1 MRAKYRYLF
10 GPVPSRRLGMSLGVD
25 LVPHKTCTLD
35 CVYCEVGRTTRHT
48 TQRGEYIL
56 TGEIIEELDDYLASR
71 PRLDA
76 ITFSGFGEPLLHSG
90 IGEVIRHLKKNHPQ
104 YRIALLASAAGD
116 DDATPVE
123 SPEPRSVSQPDPS
136 QTQGPPV
143 EEGEVR
149 TVSIDTLGDQGDG
162 IAKVERGFIV
172 IVPGT
177 KPGDRVEVEITDVK
191 ETVAFAETV
200 GEATVR

>member
-1 MRAKYRYLF
+1 MTEISDSLRLLFETTVEEAGDRYVVSIPDALVENGTVSTDTRYR
-10 GPVPSRRLGMSLGVD
+10 V
-25 LVPHKTCTLD
+25 
-35 CVYCEVGRTTRHT
+35 
-48 TQRGEYIL
+48 
-56 TGEIIEELDDYLASR
+56 
-71 PRLDA
+71 
-76 ITFSGFGEPLLHSG
+76 
-90 IGEVIRHLKKNHPQ
+90 
-104 YRIALLASAAGD
+104 ALLGSAAEAG
-116 DDATPVE
+116 P
-123 SPEPRSVSQPDPS
+123 SPPEDSEPAPMPRTEPNEA
-136 QTQGPPV
+136 QGPPV

>member
-1 MRAKYRYLF
+1 MGSVDGAMTEISDSLRLLFETTVEEEGDRYIVSIPDELVENGTVSPDQLYR
-10 GPVPSRRLGMSLGVD
+10 V
-25 LVPHKTCTLD
+25 
-35 CVYCEVGRTTRHT
+35 
-48 TQRGEYIL
+48 
-56 TGEIIEELDDYLASR
+56 
-71 PRLDA
+71 
-76 ITFSGFGEPLLHSG
+76 
-90 IGEVIRHLKKNHPQ
+90 
-104 YRIALLASAAGD
+104 ALLGSGATATDAAP
-116 DDATPVE
+116 DAPTDT
-123 SPEPRSVSQPDPS
+123 EPAPAPRAEPNE
-136 QTQGPPV
+136 TQGPPV
-143 EEGEVR
+143 EEGETR

>member
-1 MRAKYRYLF
+1 MAEISDSLRLLFETSVEDEGDRYTVAIPSEIVENGSIEVDESYR
-10 GPVPSRRLGMSLGVD
+10 V
-25 LVPHKTCTLD
+25 
-35 CVYCEVGRTTRHT
+35 
-48 TQRGEYIL
+48 
-56 TGEIIEELDDYLASR
+56 
-71 PRLDA
+71 
-76 ITFSGFGEPLLHSG
+76 
-90 IGEVIRHLKKNHPQ
+90 
-104 YRIALLASAAGD
+104 ALLAAEAAD
-116 DDATPVE
+116 RTTTPTPEEEERTPV
-123 SPEPRSVSQPDPS
+123 SAPEPDPS
-136 QTQGPPV
+136 HSQGPPV

>member
-1 MRAKYRYLF
+1 LLFETSVDDEGDRYVVSIPSELVENGSIDTAQSYR
-10 GPVPSRRLGMSLGVD
+10 V
-25 LVPHKTCTLD
+25 
-35 CVYCEVGRTTRHT
+35 
-48 TQRGEYIL
+48 
-56 TGEIIEELDDYLASR
+56 
-71 PRLDA
+71 
-76 ITFSGFGEPLLHSG
+76 
-90 IGEVIRHLKKNHPQ
+90 
-104 YRIALLASAAGD
+104 ALLASDAAEAQD
-116 DDATPVE
+116 ESAVTEPDRSSVSPPDAATPHA
-123 SPEPRSVSQPDPS
+123 
-136 QTQGPPV
+136 QGPPV

-191 ETVAFAETV
+191 DTVAFAETV

>member
-1 MRAKYRYLF
+1 MPEISDTLRLLFETTIDDEGGRYTVAIPSELVENGSIDTNNSYR
-10 GPVPSRRLGMSLGVD
+10 V
-25 LVPHKTCTLD
+25 
-35 CVYCEVGRTTRHT
+35 
-48 TQRGEYIL
+48 
-56 TGEIIEELDDYLASR
+56 
-71 PRLDA
+71 
-76 ITFSGFGEPLLHSG
+76 
-90 IGEVIRHLKKNHPQ
+90 
-104 YRIALLASAAGD
+104 ALLAAAEDESTETTSSA
-116 DDATPVE
+116 DAEPSSV
-123 SPEPRSVSQPDPS
+123 SRPEPAPS
-136 QTQGPPV
+136 HSQGPPV

>member
-1 MRAKYRYLF
+1 MPEISDSLRLLFETTVEDEGDRYVVSIPSELVENGTVTPDALYR
-10 GPVPSRRLGMSLGVD
+10 V
-25 LVPHKTCTLD
+25 
-35 CVYCEVGRTTRHT
+35 
-48 TQRGEYIL
+48 
-56 TGEIIEELDDYLASR
+56 
-71 PRLDA
+71 
-76 ITFSGFGEPLLHSG
+76 
-90 IGEVIRHLKKNHPQ
+90 
-104 YRIALLASAAGD
+104 ALLGSETQTADSAPSVPTDNEPAP
-116 DDATPVE
+116 T
-123 SPEPRSVSQPDPS
+123 PRSQSNGA
-136 QTQGPPV
+136 QGPPV

>member
-1 MRAKYRYLF
+1 MTEISDSLRLLYETSVEDEGDRYTVAIPKELVENGSIDTDTSYR
-10 GPVPSRRLGMSLGVD
+10 V
-25 LVPHKTCTLD
+25 
-35 CVYCEVGRTTRHT
+35 
-48 TQRGEYIL
+48 
-56 TGEIIEELDDYLASR
+56 
-71 PRLDA
+71 
-76 ITFSGFGEPLLHSG
+76 
-90 IGEVIRHLKKNHPQ
+90 
-104 YRIALLASAAGD
+104 ALLATAESDPTPQASETGER
-116 DDATPVE
+116 AT
-123 SPEPRSVSQPDPS
+123 VSQTEAAPS
-136 QTQGPPV
+136 PSHSQGPPV
-143 EEGEVR
+143 EEGEIR

>member
-1 MRAKYRYLF
+1 MGSVWKAMTEISDGLKLLFETSVDDEGGRYVVSI
-10 GPVPSRRLGMSLGVD
+10 PD
-25 LVPHKTCTLD
+25 ALV
-35 CVYCEVGRTTRHT
+35 ENGS
-48 TQRGEYIL
+48 
-56 TGEIIEELDDYLASR
+56 IEAGS
-71 PRLDA
+71 
-76 ITFSGFGEPLLHSG
+76 T
-90 IGEVIRHLKKNHPQ
+90 
-104 YRIALLASAAGD
+104 YRIALLAAETDGGAGERAEPE
-116 DDATPVE
+116 ATS
-123 SPEPRSVSQPDPS
+123 SPAPEREPQRSQL
-136 QTQGPPV
+136 QGPPV

>member
-1 MRAKYRYLF
+1 MTEISDSLRLLFETSVDDEGGRYTVEIPSELVKDGSIDAGETYR
-10 GPVPSRRLGMSLGVD
+10 V
-25 LVPHKTCTLD
+25 
-35 CVYCEVGRTTRHT
+35 
-48 TQRGEYIL
+48 
-56 TGEIIEELDDYLASR
+56 
-71 PRLDA
+71 
-76 ITFSGFGEPLLHSG
+76 
-90 IGEVIRHLKKNHPQ
+90 
-104 YRIALLASAAGD
+104 ALLSAETP
-116 DDATPVE
+116 DATAPADSTLSETEQTSVARA
-123 SPEPRSVSQPDPS
+123 EPAQSKSHS
-136 QTQGPPV
+136 QGPPV

>member
-1 MRAKYRYLF
+1 MTQISDSLRLLFETSVEDENDRYTVAI
-10 GPVPSRRLGMSLGVD
+10 PPE
-25 LVPHKTCTLD
+25 LVENGSIDTDET
-35 CVYCEVGRTTRHT
+35 
-48 TQRGEYIL
+48 
-56 TGEIIEELDDYLASR
+56 
-71 PRLDA
+71 
-76 ITFSGFGEPLLHSG
+76 
-90 IGEVIRHLKKNHPQ
+90 
-104 YRIALLASAAGD
+104 YRIALLAAEQTDDTDMSDPAPSQAETSA
-116 DDATPVE
+116 V
-123 SPEPRSVSQPDPS
+123 SRPEPETEPEPDGS
-136 QTQGPPV
+136 HSQGPPV

>member
-1 MRAKYRYLF
+1 MAEISDSLRLLFETSVEDEGDRYTVAIPSEIVENGSIEVDESYR
-10 GPVPSRRLGMSLGVD
+10 V
-25 LVPHKTCTLD
+25 
-35 CVYCEVGRTTRHT
+35 
-48 TQRGEYIL
+48 
-56 TGEIIEELDDYLASR
+56 
-71 PRLDA
+71 
-76 ITFSGFGEPLLHSG
+76 
-90 IGEVIRHLKKNHPQ
+90 
-104 YRIALLASAAGD
+104 ALLAAEAAD
-116 DDATPVE
+116 RTTTPT
-123 SPEPRSVSQPDPS
+123 PEEGERTSVSAPEPDPS
-136 QTQGPPV
+136 HSQGPPV

>member
-1 MRAKYRYLF
+1 MAKISDSLRLLFETSVEDEGDRYTVAIPSALVENGSIDPDQTYR
-10 GPVPSRRLGMSLGVD
+10 V
-25 LVPHKTCTLD
+25 
-35 CVYCEVGRTTRHT
+35 
-48 TQRGEYIL
+48 
-56 TGEIIEELDDYLASR
+56 
-71 PRLDA
+71 
-76 ITFSGFGEPLLHSG
+76 
-90 IGEVIRHLKKNHPQ
+90 
-104 YRIALLASAAGD
+104 ALLAAE
-116 DDATPVE
+116 DADGT
-123 SPEPRSVSQPDPS
+123 EPRREAPETASVSRPETTQS
-136 QTQGPPV
+136 HSQGPPV

>member
-1 MRAKYRYLF
+1 MPQISDSLRLLFETSIEREEDRYVVSIPTELVENGSVDPDQSYR
-10 GPVPSRRLGMSLGVD
+10 V
-25 LVPHKTCTLD
+25 
-35 CVYCEVGRTTRHT
+35 
-48 TQRGEYIL
+48 
-56 TGEIIEELDDYLASR
+56 
-71 PRLDA
+71 
-76 ITFSGFGEPLLHSG
+76 
-90 IGEVIRHLKKNHPQ
+90 
-104 YRIALLASAAGD
+104 ALLASEVAASDEAGP
-116 DDATPVE
+116 A
-123 SPEPRSVSQPDPS
+123 PEPDRSSVSQPDPPQS
-136 QTQGPPV
+136 HNQGPPV

>member
-1 MRAKYRYLF
+1 MTEISDGLKLLFETSVDDEGGRYVVSI
-10 GPVPSRRLGMSLGVD
+10 PD
-25 LVPHKTCTLD
+25 QLV
-35 CVYCEVGRTTRHT
+35 ENGSI
-48 TQRGEYIL
+48 E
-56 TGEIIEELDDYLASR
+56 TG
-71 PRLDA
+71 
-76 ITFSGFGEPLLHSG
+76 T
-90 IGEVIRHLKKNHPQ
+90 Q
-104 YRIALLASAAGD
+104 YRIALLAAEADEGAAEPTKSE
-116 DDATPVE
+116 ATSSPA
-123 SPEPRSVSQPDPS
+123 PEPQRSQL
-136 QTQGPPV
+136 QGPPV

>member
-1 MRAKYRYLF
+1 MTEISDSLRLLFETSVEDEGDRYTVAIPPELVENGSIETGTSYR
-10 GPVPSRRLGMSLGVD
+10 V
-25 LVPHKTCTLD
+25 
-35 CVYCEVGRTTRHT
+35 
-48 TQRGEYIL
+48 
-56 TGEIIEELDDYLASR
+56 
-71 PRLDA
+71 
-76 ITFSGFGEPLLHSG
+76 
-90 IGEVIRHLKKNHPQ
+90 
-104 YRIALLASAAGD
+104 ALLAAEEDEQTETAPAQEAPS
-116 DDATPVE
+116 
-123 SPEPRSVSQPDPS
+123 SVSRADPAPS
-136 QTQGPPV
+136 HEQGPPV

>member
-1 MRAKYRYLF
+1 MGFVYEPMTEISDSLRLLFETSVEDEGDRYTVAIPSELVENGSIETGSSYR
-10 GPVPSRRLGMSLGVD
+10 V
-25 LVPHKTCTLD
+25 
-35 CVYCEVGRTTRHT
+35 
-48 TQRGEYIL
+48 
-56 TGEIIEELDDYLASR
+56 
-71 PRLDA
+71 
-76 ITFSGFGEPLLHSG
+76 
-90 IGEVIRHLKKNHPQ
+90 
-104 YRIALLASAAGD
+104 ALLAAKAD
-116 DDATPVE
+116 DQTETAPSQDAPA
-123 SPEPRSVSQPDPS
+123 SVSRTDPAPS
-136 QTQGPPV
+136 HAQGPPV

-191 ETVAFAETV
+191 ETVAFAKTV

>member
-1 MRAKYRYLF
+1 MPEISDSLRLLFETSVEDEGDRYTVAIPKELVENGSLDTSQPYR
-10 GPVPSRRLGMSLGVD
+10 V
-25 LVPHKTCTLD
+25 
-35 CVYCEVGRTTRHT
+35 
-48 TQRGEYIL
+48 
-56 TGEIIEELDDYLASR
+56 
-71 PRLDA
+71 
-76 ITFSGFGEPLLHSG
+76 
-90 IGEVIRHLKKNHPQ
+90 
-104 YRIALLASAAGD
+104 ALLAAGD
-116 DDATPVE
+116 GEQTEAPSSEEERSSV
-123 SPEPRSVSQPDPS
+123 SRPEPAPS
-136 QTQGPPV
+136 HSQGPPV
-143 EEGEVR
+143 EEGELR

>member
-1 MRAKYRYLF
+1 MTEISDSLRLLYETSVEDEGDRYT
-10 GPVPSRRLGMSLGVD
+10 VAIPSE
-25 LVPHKTCTLD
+25 LVENGSIDTDK
-35 CVYCEVGRTTRHT
+35 
-48 TQRGEYIL
+48 
-56 TGEIIEELDDYLASR
+56 S
-71 PRLDA
+71 
-76 ITFSGFGEPLLHSG
+76 
-90 IGEVIRHLKKNHPQ
+90 
-104 YRIALLASAAGD
+104 YRIALLATAEGDPAPEAAERED
-116 DDATPVE
+116 RSTV
-123 SPEPRSVSQPDPS
+123 SKPEPAPS
-136 QTQGPPV
+136 PSHSQGPPV